1 MRKLLA
7 LITTAA
13 LVSFSGCA
21 SKSAAAD
28 SGAANAPVEKEVS
41 AYLNGAVTDVATAKS
56 ALESVGFKV
65 VGEYKIK
72 KIGTSLVFTNDAL
85 TAAASKEGRGH
96 AAVLRMLVDDA
107 NKQISI
113 TNPVYFGKAFL
124 QDDYNHET
132 ASAALGA
139 LNKAFP
145 GLKMS
150 EDKWEFDGL
159 GEYHFMMGMPYYQD
173 QMVLAEGDTAALLE
187 KAKSYKKGKLLVF
200 EYKISETATLLGYE
214 LGKKT
219 SKFVKKTGSDKA
231 EILPYTILVE
241 NGKATAMAAKF
252 YIAVS
257 YPLLSMGEFMTIAT
271 IPGAVE
277 KDLKK
282 PFK

>member
-28 SGAANAPVEKEVS
+28 EASNAPVEKEVS
-41 AYLNGAVTDVATAKS
+41 AYLNGAATDVATAKS

-107 NKQISI
+107 NKQTSI
-113 TNPVYFGKAFL
+113 TNPIYFGKAFL

-132 ASAALGA
+132 ASAALAA

-150 EDKWEFDGL
+150 EDKWEFETL
-159 GEYHFMMGMPYYQD
+159 GEYHFMMGMPYYED
-173 QMVLAEGDTAALLE
+173 QMVLAEGDSAALLE

-200 EYKISETATLLGYE
+200 EYKISDTATLLGYE
-214 LGKKT
+214 LGRKT
-219 SKFVKKTGSDKA
+219 SKFVKKTGTDKA
-231 EILPYTILVE
+231 EILPYTVLVE

-271 IPGAVE
+271 VPGAVE

>member
-28 SGAANAPVEKEVS
+28 EAGNAPVEKEVS
-41 AYLNGAVTDVATAKS
+41 AYLNGAATDVATAKS

-107 NKQISI
+107 NKQTSI

-132 ASAALGA
+132 ASAALAA

-150 EDKWEFDGL
+150 EDKWEFETL
-159 GEYHFMMGMPYYQD
+159 GEYHFMMGMPYYED
-173 QMVLAEGDTAALLE
+173 QMVLAEGDSAALLE

-200 EYKISETATLLGYE
+200 EYKISDTATLLGYE
-214 LGKKT
+214 LGRKT
-219 SKFVKKTGSDKA
+219 SKFVKKTGTDKA
-231 EILPYTILVE
+231 EILPYTVLVE

-271 IPGAVE
+271 VPGAVE